1 MNFILA
7 ACVRNG
13 ATAKYCLGDWS
24 AGQIKCCAMPA
35 HDHCCVPDCNNR
47 WNRNP
52 ELSFHTFP
60 KNKEQK
66 CRWILAIKRD
76 EAVADPGF
84 LKGGFSFS
92 LTKTPAQF
100 ELKKKQQTNKK
111 KISIRESHKRLKFS
125 NVKLSHFIT

>member
-7 ACVRNG
+7 AYVRNG

-35 HDHCCVPDCNNR
+35 DDHCCVPDCNNR

-66 CRWILAIKRD
+66 RRWILAIKRD
-76 EAVADPGF
+76 EGPAFKVTNSTVVCSAHFLPSDYAVGQRQHRWTSG
-84 LKGGFSFS
+84 LSS
-92 LTKTPAQF
+92 T
-100 ELKKKQQTNKK
+100 KKK
-111 KISIRESHKRLKFS
+111 
-125 NVKLSHFIT
+125 